1 MGLSH
6 YTEGDTMA
14 MLDMARAMGS
24 VMQLMA
30 SLDVEQVNKVIA
42 SLVVWA
48 ERMEMRAVA
57 IEQQLNRIERSLNER
72 YGAASDP
79 ATTGMYTGERLSLTD
94 DMRPLGAMSEH
105 GADGLGRVNGGDPA
119 GSDDTGGYILGPC

>member
-1 MGLSH
+1 
-6 YTEGDTMA
+6 MA